1 VAKIIR
7 DYQEPKEQ
15 SEAEQ
20 KDASL
25 IISELEDQLRD
36 KTKKLEAMQEQ
47 AEKEHS
53 RAIKLEAQ
61 MSEMTNSEKIF
72 ERISALEAKLAR

>member
-1 VAKIIR
+1 
-7 DYQEPKEQ
+7 
-15 SEAEQ
+15 
-20 KDASL
+20 
-25 IISELEDQLRD
+25 LRD